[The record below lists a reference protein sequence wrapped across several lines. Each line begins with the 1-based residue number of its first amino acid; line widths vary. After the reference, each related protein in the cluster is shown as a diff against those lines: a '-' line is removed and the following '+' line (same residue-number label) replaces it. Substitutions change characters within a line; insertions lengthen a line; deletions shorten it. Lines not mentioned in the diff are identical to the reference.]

1 MYSLKYRLVW
11 TRNFRSGNMV
21 CINVIALNG
30 TQIWLALI
38 IWFSF
43 DFGWIVQR
51 SLAFYRDV
59 TEMLDLSIYPSFNFN

>member
-1 MYSLKYRLVW
+1 
-11 TRNFRSGNMV
+11 MV
-21 CINVIALNG
+21 CINAIALNG
-30 TQIWLALI
+30 TQNWLALI

-59 TEMLDLSIYPSFNFN
+59 TDMLDLKVSTLHSISIGLNSV